1 MTSDLPLITVYTRAG
16 CGLCR
21 TAEAVVDE
29 VADGRARVERVDID
43 TAPELRARYT
53 FRVPVVA
60 VDGVELFDFHVDREQ
75 LAAALARARVL
86 RRGETS
92 G

>member
-1 MTSDLPLITVYTRAG
+1 VTDDLPLVTVYTRAS

-29 VADGRARVERVDID
+29 VANGCARVERVDID
-43 TAPELRARYT
+43 TAPDLRARYT

-60 VDGVELFDFHVDREQ
+60 VDGVELFDYRVDPEQ
-75 LAAALARARVL
+75 LAAALARARVS
-86 RRGETS
+86 RRGET
-92 G
+92 GG